1 MSSSEHPTRP
11 VAPAGAAPLG
21 SRRRRSPVCV
31 ALSSLALV
39 LAALPA
45 CNAVLGIDDATLCSD
60 GRCDGGVSNL
70 SEDVAPNL
78 PGSGAGNGD
87 DAGALSPDGE
97 LIPPIQGV
105 NTPGAGGGSSSNNG
119 GSNDEGA
126 AGAAPAQPEPGSGGS
141 NGSGGSSNS
150 GPGGSGNSGGSNSGP
165 GGGDGDPPPPSACAG
180 RESGSAFC
188 DGVTRISC
196 GPGGTVVGSIPCP
209 TVAHCTESSGP
220 ACAACLTGEARC
232 TGAILSVCNAAHD
245 GFDTTA
251 CAGPAQCNPTLARC
265 DAAACGPNELRCDGA
280 VLQVCNATLTGFDP
294 VIDCLSPAACNAQ
307 TGACNICAPST
318 RRCVDGD
325 TVGICDSTGQTETRI
340 DCTPLLE
347 NCVGG
352 ECELLGL

>member
-1 MSSSEHPTRP
+1 VR
-11 VAPAGAAPLG
+11 
-21 SRRRRSPVCV
+21 V
-31 ALSSLALV
+31 ALSSLALLLV
-39 LAALPA
+39 ALPA

-60 GRCDGGVSNL
+60 GRCDGGIPNL

-78 PGSGAGNGD
+78 PGSGAGTG
-87 DAGALSPDGE
+87 DAGALSPGGE

-105 NTPGAGGGSSSNNG
+105 NPPGAADGANNGGSSNG

-126 AGAAPAQPEPGSGGS
+126 AGAGPAQPEPGSGGS
-141 NGSGGSSNS
+141 NGSGGS
-150 GPGGSGNSGGSNSGP
+150 GNSGGTNSGA
-165 GGGDGDPPPPSACAG
+165 GGSEEPPPPSACDG

-196 GPGGTVVGSIPCP
+196 GPGGSVVGSIPCP

-232 TGAILSVCNAAHD
+232 TGAILSVCNAAHN

-307 TGACNICAPST
+307 TGACNICAPGA

-325 TVGICDSTGQTETRI
+325 TVGICDSTGQTETRV
-340 DCTPLLE
+340 DCTPLIE
-347 NCVGG
+347 SCVAG